1 MPNPPLEKVEEETRL
16 LEKVMLAVPGFR
28 GYKAKELRREADRLV
43 RDSLYRKL
51 ETIRGDFEI
60 IFRDLSDNR
69 LEKYLDELN
78 HLIAKIDTLSE
89 RINHASYGYSGFYDA
104 MKIEEDELDNML
116 SFDSGLLEGIA
127 KLNDETATFKFDIS
141 EGKFDTASQHITTL
155 TSQLEEL
162 EKKFDGREE
171 TIKGVGL

>member
-1 MPNPPLEKVEEETRL
+1 MPKPPLEKGEEETRL
-16 LEKVMLAVPGFR
+16 LEKIMLAVPGFR

-51 ETIRGDFEI
+51 ETMRGDFEV
-60 IFRDLSDNR
+60 IFQDLSGNR
-69 LEKYLDELN
+69 LEKYLEELN
-78 HLIAKIDTLSE
+78 RLIVKVDTLSE

-104 MKIEEDELDNML
+104 VKIEEDDLDNML
-116 SFDSGLLEGIA
+116 SFDSGLLDGVAKMTDGTTAFKSDIREGR
-127 KLNDETATFKFDIS
+127 
-141 EGKFDTASQHITTL
+141 FDTASQYITTL

-162 EKKFDGREE
+162 EKKFNGREE

>member
-1 MPNPPLEKVEEETRL
+1 MPKPPLEKVEEETRL

-51 ETIRGDFEI
+51 ETIRRDFEI
-60 IFRDLSDNR
+60 IFQDLSDNR
-69 LEKYLDELN
+69 LEYLEELN
-78 HLIAKIDTLSE
+78 RLIAKIDTLSE

-104 MKIEEDELDNML
+104 VKIEEADLDNML
-116 SFDSGLLEGIA
+116 SFDSSLLDGVA
-127 KLNDETATFKFDIS
+127 KMADATAAFKSDMSEDKFDA
-141 EGKFDTASQHITTL
+141 ASQHITTL
-155 TSQLEEL
+155 TSQFEEL

-171 TIKGVGL
+171 TIKGVGF